1 MEIRTDLALEAREIA
16 GNNISG
22 INQVVK
28 NFDGMRVTKIEVN
41 TLSASQKLGKEQGNY
56 ITVELPYLAEN
67 FSDTDKRIEII
78 GKYIRELLP
87 LEGLVLVVGLGN
99 IGITPDALGPKSA
112 DKVLA
117 TRHITG
123 EIAQQTGL
131 DRLRS
136 TAVISPGVL
145 GQTGVETGE
154 IVLSVVERI
163 KPKAMIVVDALASRR
178 LERLGCTLQISDT
191 GISPGAG
198 VGNRRFEID
207 EKTAG
212 IPVIAIGIPTVVDAV
227 TLVRDII
234 SESNSDDTISFKEV
248 SEKEKLMVVTPRE
261 IDVLIE
267 RGSQLIGMAINS
279 ALHSCFNLEEL
290 SLLTR

>member
-1 MEIRTDLALEAREIA
+1 MEIRTDLALEAREMA
-16 GNNISG
+16 GHNING
-22 INQVVK
+22 VNQIVK
-28 NFDGMRVTKIEVN
+28 NFNGMRVTKIEVD
-41 TLSASQKLGKEQGNY
+41 TLSASHKLGKEQGNY
-56 ITVELPYLAEN
+56 ITVELPYLAED
-67 FSDTDKRIEII
+67 FSGTDERIEII

-87 LEGLVLVVGLGN
+87 ADGLVLVVGLGN
-99 IGITPDALGPKSA
+99 VGITPDALGPKSA
-112 DKVLA
+112 DRVLA

-123 EIAQQTGL
+123 DIAKQTGL

-163 KPKAMIVVDALASRR
+163 KPKAMIVIDALASRR

-191 GISPGAG
+191 GIAPGAG
-198 VGNRRFEID
+198 VGNRRFEINK
-207 EKTAG
+207 KTAG

-234 SESNSDDTISFKEV
+234 SESSGDDTISFKEI
-248 SEKEKLMVVTPRE
+248 SDKEKMMVVTPRE

-267 RGSQLIGMAINS
+267 RGSQLVGMAINS
-279 ALHSCFNLEEL
+279 ALHSCFSLEEL
-290 SLLTR
+290 SLLTT

>member
-22 INQVVK
+22 INQIVK
-28 NFDGMRVTKIEVN
+28 DFDGMRVTKIEVN

-56 ITVELPYLAEN
+56 ITIELPYLAES

-198 VGNRRFEID
+198 VGNRRFEINQ
-207 EKTAG
+207 KTAG